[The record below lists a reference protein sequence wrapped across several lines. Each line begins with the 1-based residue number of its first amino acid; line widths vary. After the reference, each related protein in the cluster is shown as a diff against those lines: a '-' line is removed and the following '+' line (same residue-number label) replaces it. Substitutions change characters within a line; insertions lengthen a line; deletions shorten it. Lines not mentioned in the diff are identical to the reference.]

1 MDNTTEFDPND
12 YPEVGAVK
20 EAYPACAV
28 MPLSR
33 MTVNE
38 TAVNNGDA
46 NSFSV
51 SFFVRTTKYST
62 YRRRVT
68 YCLPLLYCSTN
79 LSFNC
84 SSSLFTRIAARVSCS
99 HSLAYVVLT
108 HRILVDENNTAVHSL
123 FLGLENVGQRYPQN
137 ERASTTVMSAI
148 GWNRGRE
155 VAQYRVLVLI
165 SAARDIEALCIEG
178 TLVRGGLFDSEGD
191 DFSGHATA
199 SRAYSLRRLRLQHP
213 RPRTIFQAQCRDNG
227 TALP

>member
-1 MDNTTEFDPND
+1 MPQQIELLACFLHFCPRAGITAIFALFPLHYFQVPKGVTMLRAAVTYHVHLSLRSSATNQGFTNNVSDFDANA
-12 YPEVGAVK
+12 YPEVGVVK

-99 HSLAYVVLT
+99 H
-108 HRILVDENNTAVHSL
+108 
-123 FLGLENVGQRYPQN
+123 
-137 ERASTTVMSAI
+137 
-148 GWNRGRE
+148 
-155 VAQYRVLVLI
+155 
-165 SAARDIEALCIEG
+165 
-178 TLVRGGLFDSEGD
+178 
-191 DFSGHATA
+191 
-199 SRAYSLRRLRLQHP
+199 
-213 RPRTIFQAQCRDNG
+213 
-227 TALP
+227 